1 MELTFNI
8 PEKWNDLN
16 QYQLENIIHTVHV
29 NKKLT
34 RKILLNLLTFL
45 FVDED
50 PFSGSD
56 TVMKKLDDYGL
67 LLRQVST
74 MQTLIP
80 YLDFVKQSMTLTNF
94 PEKFEIT
101 VDEELKVFYGPE
113 PRLINLTIFEF
124 STIDKLFYRWVT
136 KKDDADLDRL
146 CVLLYREAG
155 GNNIDDIRE
164 PFSMAKLNKR
174 AKFIQTLDFKTK
186 LTIGYAFMGSRE
198 LLISKF
204 PTIFP
209 KPKFKKQISNP
220 PTTPK
225 KYEGM
230 TKMINSMIVGENLPL
245 GPLKDV
251 KETNIFDFFNVVTEV
266 ILLQRERNEKS
277 KNK

>member
-16 QYQLENIIHTVHV
+16 QYQLENIIHTVHI

-50 PFSGSD
+50 PFSRSD

-80 YLDFVKQSMTLTNF
+80 YLDFVKESMTLTKF

-101 VDEELKVFYGPE
+101 VNSETKTFYGPE
-113 PRLINLTIFEF
+113 ARLINLSIFEF
-124 STIDKLFYRWVT
+124 STIDKLFYRWAT
-136 KKDDADLDRL
+136 KKDDADLDRI

-155 GNNIDDIRE
+155 GNNIEDIRE
-164 PFSMAKLNKR
+164 PFSMSKLNHR
-174 AKFIQTLDFKTK
+174 AKFVQTLDFKTK
-186 LTIGYAFMGSRE
+186 LSIGYAFMGSRE
-198 LLISKF
+198 LMISKF
-204 PTIFP
+204 PVIFP
-209 KPKFKKQISNP
+209 KPKFKPQIST
-220 PTTPK
+220 PTTPR

-230 TKMINSMIVGENLPL
+230 TKMINSMIVGDNLPL

-251 KETNIFDFFNVVTEV
+251 KETNVFDFFNVVTEV
-266 ILLQRERNEKS
+266 ILLQRECKEKS